1 MRVQMKKLFAV
12 LLILCAFSISFAQG
26 QAHKLTMDRGFFSTD
41 YAIDGQ
47 EVDCDAFE
55 QELAKVP
62 EAISKWKT
70 GNILR
75 YTSWGVAAG
84 GGFLVGYSIAV
95 GSAPGS
101 SDQGYKRT
109 LALGGVI
116 IVAAFVIEFI
126 GNSKKDGAV
135 ELYNNEIG
143 KIAGNESV
151 NLSLVPTEQGGIAL
165 AFNF

>member
-1 MRVQMKKLFAV
+1 MKKFLIV
-12 LLILCAFSISFAQG
+12 LIVLCATTLSFAQS
-26 QAHKLTMDRGFFSTD
+26 QAHKLTMDRGFFTTD

-84 GGFLVGYSIAV
+84 GGFIIGYNIVQSQNPA
-95 GSAPGS
+95 AEDPNA
-101 SDQGYKRT
+101 YKRY
-109 LALGGVI
+109 LGLGGAI
-116 IVAAFVIEFI
+116 IVAAFVMEYI

-135 ELYNNEIG
+135 ELYNQKIG
-143 KIAGNESV
+143 TITSNDSFSMGI
-151 NLSLVPTEQGGIAL
+151 VPTEQGGIAL

>member
-1 MRVQMKKLFAV
+1 MKKFLIVLIVLFATT
-12 LLILCAFSISFAQG
+12 LSFAQD
-26 QAHKLTMDRGFFSTD
+26 QAHKLNMDRGFFTTD
-41 YAIDGQ
+41 YTIDGQ

-116 IVAAFVIEFI
+116 IVAAFVIEYI

>member
-1 MRVQMKKLFAV
+1 
-12 LLILCAFSISFAQG
+12 
-26 QAHKLTMDRGFFSTD
+26 MDRGFFSTD

-84 GGFLVGYSIAV
+84 GGFLVGYVRHDTDQHVAFFIGHDRHFHIAV
-95 GSAPGS
+95 VLSEINTLIKDRVVLLHFQEGQRIKDPYHLFSHDIRRKTQIHDFHIFA
-101 SDQGYKRT
+101 DQHMIC
-109 LALGGVI
+109 AGGTSGML
-116 IVAAFVIEFI
+116 IVPP
-126 GNSKKDGAV
+126 NS
-135 ELYNNEIG
+135 I
-143 KIAGNESV
+143 
-151 NLSLVPTEQGGIAL
+151 NLSMPVIPRT
-165 AFNF
+165 FSNSR